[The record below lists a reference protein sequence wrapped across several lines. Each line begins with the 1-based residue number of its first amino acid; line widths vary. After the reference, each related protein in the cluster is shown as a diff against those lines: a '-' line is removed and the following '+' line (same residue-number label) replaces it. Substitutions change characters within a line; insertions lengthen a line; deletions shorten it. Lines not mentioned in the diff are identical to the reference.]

1 MKAFLRHLWRAD
13 DGVALAFGITFFLL
27 VFLLG
32 MSVYAVGETARQRLE
47 LQNAADAAA
56 YSGAVVQADTLSRVA
71 CINQAMSWTYVMMN
85 RRIMDYIT
93 DKWLEKVERQWD
105 QDLQGVRENWNW
117 LSSCGTR
124 IESVDYSVGSTMHK
138 FVQLNSMPVNIDV
151 IKAERKAAAAQ
162 GKNYLFLGP
171 MIDMDR
177 RTLAAMRRA
186 EENLFSDL
194 PKRIE
199 NAVRQAVR
207 ENISETPNDKAAGGA
222 QISHV
227 LIQNDPDTYTE
238 TMKNNDQQEKIFL
251 VFGDFKPDVKEISR
265 RGVDRWWVRDGG
277 GEGFKRKYSQGGA
290 LTAMWEW
297 RGTMWQVSG
306 ESCNPIL
313 KFGSSTV
320 RGSDVQDGYFSCRE
334 AAKPFR
340 LKENFFADKGT
351 VLVGVKRKLNNPF
364 AFLFAGGSPQG
375 LFSAFTIRDGRS
387 MWAAAAARAAYSPPG
402 NKQKGAYEVTFRN
415 VSARD
420 SWNLCEAD
428 WDAVFIP
435 VANAFDQGRD
445 GAFQKSGKSPLAEV
459 YSKLSPGSVQAPPG
473 MSGSFDVGTR
483 EALKH

>member
-105 QDLQGVRENWNW
+105 QDLEGVREHWNW
-117 LSSCGTR
+117 LSPCGTR

-138 FVQLNSMPVNIDV
+138 FVQLNSMPVNIDL

-199 NAVRQAVR
+199 NAVREAVR
-207 ENISETPNDKAAGGA
+207 ANISETPNDAAAGGA

-227 LIQNDPDTYTE
+227 LIQNAPDTYTE

-251 VFGDFKPDVKEISR
+251 VFGDF
-265 RGVDRWWVRDGG
+265 
-277 GEGFKRKYSQGGA
+277 
-290 LTAMWEW
+290 
-297 RGTMWQVSG
+297 
-306 ESCNPIL
+306 
-313 KFGSSTV
+313 
-320 RGSDVQDGYFSCRE
+320 
-334 AAKPFR
+334 
-340 LKENFFADKGT
+340 
-351 VLVGVKRKLNNPF
+351 
-364 AFLFAGGSPQG
+364 
-375 LFSAFTIRDGRS
+375 
-387 MWAAAAARAAYSPPG
+387 
-402 NKQKGAYEVTFRN
+402 
-415 VSARD
+415 
-420 SWNLCEAD
+420 
-428 WDAVFIP
+428 
-435 VANAFDQGRD
+435 
-445 GAFQKSGKSPLAEV
+445 
-459 YSKLSPGSVQAPPG
+459 
-473 MSGSFDVGTR
+473 
-483 EALKH
+483 